1 MFERFTD
8 AARATTV
15 AAQEAARGRG
25 DTWIGTE
32 HLLLGVLAQ
41 PHAPGASALL
51 AAGVTR
57 EAVDGALAAPPEPP
71 AEGDVDADALQ
82 SLGIDLAEVRRRV
95 ESEFG
100 PGALDAPAPEPE
112 PGRRR
117 APWRREGG
125 GRLAFTDEAK
135 GCLERSL
142 RTALGRRDRH
152 IGTEHLTL
160 ALLDPQ
166 AHPAADV
173 LRGLGHD
180 LDDLRARVLAE
191 LEGAA

>member
-1 MFERFTD
+1 VFERFTD

-15 AAQEAARGRG
+15 AAQEAARARG
-25 DTWIGTE
+25 DSWIGTE

-41 PHAPGASALL
+41 PQAPGATALR
-51 AAGVTR
+51 AAGVTA
-57 EAVDGALAAPPEPP
+57 EAVGDALPAPPEP

-100 PGALDAPAPEPE
+100 PGALDAPASSP
-112 PGRRR
+112 RRR
-117 APWRREGG
+117 APWRRQGG
-125 GRLAFTDEAK
+125 SRLAFTDEAK
-135 GCLERSL
+135 DCLERSL
-142 RTALGRRDRH
+142 RTALARRDRH

-160 ALLDPQ
+160 ALLD
-166 AHPAADV
+166 ADARPAADL
-173 LRGLGHD
+173 LRELGHD

-191 LEGAA
+191 VEGAA

>member
-1 MFERFTD
+1 VFERFTD

-15 AAQEAARGRG
+15 AAQESARGRG

-41 PHAPGASALL
+41 PQAPGATALL

-57 EAVDGALAAPPEPP
+57 EAIDGALAPQPEP
-71 AEGDVDADALQ
+71 ADGDVDADALQ
-82 SLGIDLAEVRRRV
+82 TLGIDLAEVRRRV
-95 ESEFG
+95 ESQFG
-100 PGALDAPAPEPE
+100 PGALDAPAPEP
-112 PGRRR
+112 GRRK
-117 APWRREGG
+117 PWRREGG

-135 GCLERSL
+135 DCMERSL

-173 LRGLGHD
+173 LSGLGHD